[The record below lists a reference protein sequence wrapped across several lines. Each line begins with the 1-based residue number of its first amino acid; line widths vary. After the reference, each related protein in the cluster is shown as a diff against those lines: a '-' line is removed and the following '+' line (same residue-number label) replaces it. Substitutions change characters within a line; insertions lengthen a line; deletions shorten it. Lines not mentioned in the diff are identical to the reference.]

1 MRATPGSIDA
11 EHRKPL
17 SGENAK
23 AQELLD
29 LFNERSLVWEDEEK
43 MIFLFDY
50 VKGAASRGEI
60 INRVVL
66 KTLKDRGQWRVIRHP
81 LVLNFV
87 NEKLLSCALFYVV
100 HILLYFL
107 FLALLFSYVNGPPSV
122 AKNLLVS
129 TILLFF
135 VFFMLVK
142 AALKLQFGIGA
153 VSAWFLISYT
163 WSLIT
168 YAITLLY
175 IWSWHLFSFDDYNE
189 ELKRTIGWFLPIVAT
204 LASWINCLYVLR
216 KAPCGSYILMMSKIL
231 FSFLN
236 TTIIWIPTLATFA
249 FAFMLIMRDSG
260 TAPWDDQDFG
270 NTSSVLMAL
279 FQSFTKTSAMM
290 IGEVEANDIL
300 GRKAWV
306 ANFLLILFEI
316 ITVILLMNLMVSLA
330 VGDVN
335 ELRVNAEER
344 MLRIKVNFCIE
355 ALHLSEQISFLN
367 GFVHVLHR
375 SQTNNIL
382 VIYKAENI
390 VYSRLMPNI
399 RDKFF
404 GGADGS
410 GTKMMASAPAVRRER
425 VYDVVINST
434 SGLKLRK
441 EQSTNRATLMSIN
454 GCTFHLV
461 ESTPGGIRPMESANV
476 TELDT
481 LRDTENLWR
490 KFQRWLIGLN
500 WKALLFA

>member
-1 MRATPGSIDA
+1 
-11 EHRKPL
+11 
-17 SGENAK
+17 
-23 AQELLD
+23 
-29 LFNERSLVWEDEEK
+29 
-43 MIFLFDY
+43 
-50 VKGAASRGEI
+50 
-60 INRVVL
+60 
-66 KTLKDRGQWRVIRHP
+66 
-81 LVLNFV
+81 
-87 NEKLLSCALFYVV
+87 
-100 HILLYFL
+100 
-107 FLALLFSYVNGPPSV
+107 
-122 AKNLLVS
+122 
-129 TILLFF
+129 
-135 VFFMLVK
+135 
-142 AALKLQFGIGA
+142 
-153 VSAWFLISYT
+153 
-163 WSLIT
+163 
-168 YAITLLY
+168 
-175 IWSWHLFSFDDYNE
+175 
-189 ELKRTIGWFLPIVAT
+189 
-204 LASWINCLYVLR
+204 
-216 KAPCGSYILMMSKIL
+216 
-231 FSFLN
+231 
-236 TTIIWIPTLATFA
+236 
-249 FAFMLIMRDSG
+249 MLIMRDSG

-404 GGADGS
+404 GGDDGS

>member
-1 MRATPGSIDA
+1 MRPNDA
-11 EHRKPL
+11 EEQRKPL

-23 AQELLD
+23 AQELVD

-43 MIFLFDY
+43 TVFLFDY
-50 VKGAASRGEI
+50 AKGTASRGEI
-60 INRVVL
+60 INRLVL
-66 KTLKDRGQWRVIRHP
+66 KTLKERGQWRVVRHP

-87 NEKLLSCALFYVV
+87 NEKLLSCALFYLV
-100 HILLYFL
+100 HIFLYFV
-107 FLALLFSYVNGPPSV
+107 FLALLFSYVHGPPSV

-129 TILLFF
+129 AILLFF

-142 AALKLQFGIGA
+142 AALKLQSGIRA

-163 WSLIT
+163 WTLIT
-168 YAITLLY
+168 YSITLLF
-175 IWSWHLFSFDDYNE
+175 IWSWHLFSFDNYNE
-189 ELKRTIGWFLPIVAT
+189 EIKRTIGWLLPIVAT

-249 FAFMLIMRDSG
+249 FAFMLVMRDSG
-260 TAPWDDQDFG
+260 TAPWDDQEFN
-270 NTSSVLMAL
+270 NTTSVLMAL

-335 ELRVNAEER
+335 DLRINAEDR

-355 ALHLSEQISFLN
+355 ALHLSEQISFLSPW
-367 GFVHVLHR
+367 VRVLHR
-375 SQTNNIL
+375 TPTNNIL
-382 VIYKAENI
+382 VIHTADNI
-390 VYSRLMPNI
+390 VHSRLMPNI
-399 RDKFF
+399 HEKFF
-404 GGADGS
+404 GTGGS
-410 GTKMMASAPAVRRER
+410 STKMPTRRER
-425 VYDVVINST
+425 VYDVMINSIG
-434 SGLKLRK
+434 GLKLRK

-454 GCTFHLV
+454 GCTLQLV
-461 ESTPGGIRPMESANV
+461 ESTPGGIRRMESAENV
-476 TELDT
+476 PDLEALG
-481 LRDTENLWR
+481 DTESLWR

-500 WKALLFA
+500 WKALLFS